1 MQMPLTVWIVDFT
14 FNTAV
19 FKKMYRCHCST
30 KTNCSKL
37 TETDIYVVVFI
48 LYMIH

>member
-19 FKKMYRCHCST
+19 FEKRCIDVT
-30 KTNCSKL
+30 AVLKQIVQN
-37 TETDIYVVVFI
+37 
-48 LYMIH
+48 